1 MPREDMKNIYVLANH
16 YAFPALTLW
25 YFTIERPRMQ
35 QRARNTF
42 AADILAVMYLL
53 RLRNKVQG
61 GAFDAPWG
69 HL

>member
-53 RLRNKVQG
+53 RLTVERQR
-61 GAFDAPWG
+61 DAVDL
-69 HL
+69 HSML